1 MDRIAGLSA
10 GLKSLL
16 SVRKPKSANREMGPS
31 PSGEPEHGSGSPPSA
46 LDENRG
52 SPDGGLARVDS
63 LVKEQLNALSE
74 GLSAKE
80 IDDLMDQLHEKR
92 RSLILKAN
100 GDLNPSDGKYDK
112 FPEALDEEV
121 NKKLDYRDFIDYDR
135 EASPDWATI
144 KMGKTP
150 GPEVSRAMPSTGLM
164 EEKTSPKITQDF
176 YRESGSS
183 SKKKDERMKLDMLI
197 KNMIAKG
204 LELTGEENFIA
215 WMRGLK
221 EIGQYRGW
229 PADFF
234 EPKTETELLKI
245 DVGRSMVDRQEAF
258 MTIQSTI
265 SKSVKFMMDNIPF
278 AHVEEAIALFED
290 KFGVVTELQKGLL
303 SSKFWALT
311 QESTGL
317 DVDGFIEKIKTEAQR
332 CRDAGQEMN
341 ERAMSAALLKG
352 LLPDFQS
359 IKGPLSLGKEYVSN
373 FRLTAAA
380 ISNYA
385 KDNGIANKKVNK
397 NKAQGGLALVTT
409 GRICFKWLAS
419 GKCDKGDKCPFK
431 YSHTAR
437 KPNSC
442 HGCGEVG
449 HYIKECKNPKAKSL
463 MKSPNFIAAMMSA
476 REEEEEKPSKDTQDK
491 KEKDKKA
498 VYAMPVMLSVRQ
510 PILNGKELIGL
521 DSCASS
527 HMWNE
532 FDDFVPGSIRKVDM
546 TFTLGND
553 ATLTVKYIGD
563 VMISQGEN
571 GEILLLKEA
580 AFSNDLPMK
589 LISFGRLMKAGINSV
604 YKGNDIEICKDG
616 VKLLDAFIHNNV
628 VVLNDVHVCNGS
640 KSRVLN
646 AFSRASNASSEENNK
661 SQKLL
666 TPEKPPSYPSFLE
679 SEPTSPVDL
688 DMDIPADK
696 FLGNKSN
703 DRLVNMTMQATA
715 AEATEANVMNQDVR
729 DETEGQLFDEPA
741 KENGLVKGAPDVKE
755 LSYMDVH
762 VRYGH
767 VNLKTC
773 FDIMG
778 LPPPDKDS
786 PTIQCES
793 CQREKQNLQS
803 FPDIAQSRASLPLF
817 RVHIDSSGKRCCTEG
832 GNQYFVVI
840 VDDFSRK
847 GWLLLSPTK
856 EEIPNKIVVK
866 LRQLMAQRPGLKV
879 AFARTDGAGEYMQ
892 KEFVT
897 TLTEIGCTF
906 EKSAPYRQ
914 AQNGVAEARIGL
926 ISKMARCMMNFSS
939 PNHPVSDWGY
949 AVTHANMIVNLI
961 PTQANKG
968 LSPDEVWGD
977 PRSRLPIPGP
987 LFCAGFAKSYKR
999 GKMDPE
1005 AQKVMYMGNGEEFKA
1020 YLVRPL
1026 EGPSDQVRAS
1036 RDVTFFPSQM
1046 PYSHPLVKRAIDAPM
1061 DDNVE
1066 AEAAEAPAEYQSTS
1080 LLPAAAEHE
1089 DTKGHE
1095 VELNANAPEFKPQG
1109 EIIPPTEI
1117 ARGFTPGSKVYV
1129 VDRHEGTGK
1138 WKVYE
1143 VTVDSVRADG
1153 VYVKFRGKKQVYL
1166 YHQDV
1171 DVFRNRTQAEKLL
1184 ASTENATYSIIDQD
1198 SIFFNASTDDLQGLA
1213 QSIEKDPVTREEML
1227 THPHREGYIAAE
1239 TVEMEQMYSQKVYEL
1254 VERVKDM
1261 HVLDNRWVYKAKRA
1275 PTSGEISKFRS
1286 RLVAKGFKER
1296 YGIEF
1301 TETFSSNI
1309 RMDAVRLML
1318 ALITYYDLD
1327 CWHFDIRAYFLY
1339 GEIEENVYME
1349 QPQGYREGPAKGQP
1363 GELVCKL
1370 LKAIYGTKQA
1380 QRCADKVLR
1389 KAFAD
1394 GGVFPIA
1401 SDDSMYYARDG
1412 DKIFMCGMH
1421 VDDGLCLS
1429 NDASFA
1435 LEKIDH
1441 LKKVFE
1447 LVVVNDPK
1455 VYVGIQIER
1464 DRAKGTMLL
1473 HQEDSVLKLLAQSGL
1488 ADCNPAKTPMQ
1499 TGLILKEPSTVI
1511 TEPNERNFPYQSL
1524 VGQLIWLLGTRLD
1537 LSFPINVLT
1546 RYMSA
1551 WDAEAISLL
1560 KRVIRYLKG
1569 KEKMGI
1575 VYMKSKNGDK
1585 IEKADEE
1592 PTKFTCI
1599 GDADHASRVHDSK
1612 TTGGIM
1618 GFYADNMVSFN
1629 TKAHA
1634 IGVSTSSSQA
1644 EGMTCKLACQAV
1656 EFTSGQL
1663 AELKIRGKGPI
1674 TLYQDNRSVICLSAN
1689 PVNHKRSKHYRIAMH
1704 YIRDL
1709 VLRGVVKIQY
1719 LETLM
1724 MNADLLTKAMPEKR
1738 LQDLL
1743 KLSRFGSIDCF

>member
-1 MDRIAGLSA
+1 MERIAGLSA

-16 SVRKPKSANREMGPS
+16 STRKSNKSEREMGPG
-31 PSGEPEHGSGSPPSA
+31 PSGNYEHGSGSPPSP
-46 LDENRG
+46 LNENRG
-52 SPDGGLARVDS
+52 SPAGGVARADD
-63 LVKEQLNALSE
+63 LVKEQLDALSE
-74 GLSAKE
+74 GLSANE
-80 IDDLMDQLHEKR
+80 IDDLMIQLHEKR
-92 RSLILKAN
+92 RALVLKA
-100 GDLNPSDGKYDK
+100 GDSNPPDGKYDY
-112 FPEALDEEV
+112 PVASDEEV
-121 NKKLDYRDFIDYDR
+121 SKKLDRDFIDDGR
-135 EASPDWATI
+135 GSSPDWATI
-144 KMGKTP
+144 KIGKTP
-150 GPEVSRAMPSTGLM
+150 SPEFSRAMPSTGLM

-176 YRESGSS
+176 SRESSS
-183 SKKKDERMKLDMLI
+183 SRKKDERMKLDMLI

-215 WMRGLK
+215 WMKGLK
-221 EIGQYRGW
+221 EIGHYRGW
-229 PADFF
+229 PAAFF
-234 EPKTETELLKI
+234 EPKTERELLKI
-245 DVGRSMVDRQEAF
+245 NVQDSMVDRQEAF
-258 MTIQSTI
+258 LTIQSTI
-265 SKSVKFMMDNIPF
+265 SKSIKFMMDNVPF
-278 AHVEEAIALFED
+278 AHVEEAIALFKD
-290 KFGVVTELQKGLL
+290 KFGVVTELQKGMLG
-303 SSKFWALT
+303 KNFWTLT

-317 DVDGFIEKIKTEAQR
+317 DVDGFIEKIKTEAQK
-332 CRDAGQEMN
+332 CRDAGHEMN
-341 ERAMSAALLKG
+341 ENIMSAALLNG
-352 LLPDFQS
+352 LLPDFNI
-359 IKGPLSLGKEYVSN
+359 IKGPLSLGKEYISN

-385 KDNGIANKKVNK
+385 KDNGLANKKSNK
-397 NKAQGGLALVTT
+397 SKTQNGLALVTT

-449 HYIKECKNPKAKSL
+449 HYIKECKNPKAKGIL
-463 MKSPNFIAAMMSA
+463 KSPNFIAAMMSA
-476 REEEEEKPSKDTQDK
+476 REEEGDQQVKVNQDK
-491 KEKDKKA
+491 KEKDKKGLFT
-498 VYAMPVMLSVRQ
+498 MPVILSVRH
-510 PILNGKELIGL
+510 PTHNGKELVGL

-532 FDDFVPGSIRKVDM
+532 FNDFLPGSVRKVDM

-553 ATLTVKYIGD
+553 AVLMVKYTGD
-563 VMISQGEN
+563 IMISQGKN
-571 GEILLLKEA
+571 GEVLLLKEV

-589 LISFGRLMKAGINSV
+589 LISFGRLMKAGINSA
-604 YKGNDIEICKDG
+604 YKGNNIEICKDG

-628 VVLNDVHVCNGS
+628 VVLGNVHVCNGN

-646 AFSRASNASSEENNK
+646 ALSRASNTLSEEDNESQKFLTPDEASS
-661 SQKLL
+661 
-666 TPEKPPSYPSFLE
+666 F
-679 SEPTSPVDL
+679 SEGKHESPVNADSS
-688 DMDIPADK
+688 IPAEK
-696 FLGNKSN
+696 FFGKESN
-703 DRLVNMTMQATA
+703 DHLVDMTMQATA
-715 AEATEANVMNQDVR
+715 VEATEGEVMDQDIH
-729 DETEGQLFDEPA
+729 DMTERQLFDEPA
-741 KENGLVKGAPDVKE
+741 KEVDLIRGAPDVKE

-803 FPDIAQSRASLPLF
+803 FPDSAQSRASLPLF

-866 LRQLMAQRPGLKV
+866 LKQLMAQRPGLKV

-892 KEFVT
+892 KEFIT

-999 GKMDPE
+999 GKMESE
-1005 AQKVMYMGNGEEFKA
+1005 AQKVMYMGNGEDFKA

-1046 PYSHPLVKRAIDAPM
+1046 PYSHPLVKRPINAPM
-1061 DDNVE
+1061 DEDVE
-1066 AEAAEAPAEYQSTS
+1066 VEVAEAPVEPQTTP
-1080 LLPAAAEHE
+1080 LTPVAAERHE
-1089 DTKGHE
+1089 EK
-1095 VELNANAPEFKPQG
+1095 LNANAPDFKPQ
-1109 EIIPPTEI
+1109 EEMIPSTEI
-1117 ARGFTPGSKVYV
+1117 SRGFTPGSKVYV
-1129 VDRHEGTGK
+1129 VDKHEGTGK
-1138 WKVYE
+1138 WKIYE
-1143 VTVDSVRADG
+1143 VTVDSVRTDG

-1171 DVFRNRTQAEKLL
+1171 DVFRSRAQAEKLL
-1184 ASTENATYSIIDQD
+1184 STTENAAYPIINQD
-1198 SIFFNASTDDLQGLA
+1198 SIFFSASTDDMHELA
-1213 QSIEKDPVTREEML
+1213 QSIEKDPVSREEML
-1227 THPHREGYIAAE
+1227 AHPHREGYIAAE
-1239 TVEMEQMYSQKVYEL
+1239 IVEMEQMYSQKVYEL
-1254 VERVKDM
+1254 VERVRDM

-1318 ALITYYDLD
+1318 ALIAHYDLD

-1339 GEIEENVYME
+1339 GEIEEKVYME
-1349 QPQGYREGPAKGQP
+1349 QPQGYHEGPAKGQP
-1363 GELVCKL
+1363 GELVCRL

-1412 DKIFMCGMH
+1412 NKIFMCGMH

-1464 DRAKGTMLL
+1464 DRSKGTMLL
-1473 HQEDSVLKLLAQSGL
+1473 HQEDSVLKLLTMSGL
-1488 ADCNPAKTPMQ
+1488 MDCNPAKTPMQ
-1499 TGLILKEPSTVI
+1499 TGLVLKEPSTVV

-1546 RYMSA
+1546 RYMSS

-1585 IEKADEE
+1585 IESADEE
-1592 PTKFTCI
+1592 PTKFTCV

-1618 GFYADNMVSFN
+1618 GFYADNLVSFS
-1629 TKAHA
+1629 TKAHT
-1634 IGVSTSSSQA
+1634 IGISTSSSQA
-1644 EGMTCKLACQAV
+1644 EGITCKLACQAV

-1719 LETLM
+1719 LETMM

-1738 LQDLL
+1738 LIDLL
-1743 KLSRFGSIDCF
+1743 KLSRFGSVDSF